1 MENSNQFLYIKKN
14 SISRELCNDM
24 INLFE
29 QEDDRYE
36 GVCGMDCVVNKN
48 VKDTTDFVISNGG
61 ERWDK
66 INKTLCKELANNV
79 NEYLRNC
86 NNTMRDTKYQY
97 LSGGLAHH
105 SMQMQKYYKNVGK
118 FSYHE
123 DSKVD
128 LINKSDRKITFMWYL
143 NNVTEGGET
152 EFWSSY
158 NIKPEVGK
166 LVLFPAD
173 WTFPH
178 TGKVPISN
186 NKYIVTGWLCKEYN

>member
-36 GVCGMDCVVNKN
+36 GVVGNNSIVNKN

-61 ERWDK
+61 ERWNK
-66 INKTLCKELANNV
+66 INKTLNKELTNNV

-86 NNTMRDTKYQY
+86 NNTMRDNEYQY
-97 LSGGLAHH
+97 LSGGLVRHL
-105 SMQMQKYYKNVGK
+105 MQMQKYYKNVGK

-128 LINKSDRKITFMWYL
+128 FINKSDRKITFMWYL
-143 NNVTEGGET
+143 NDVTEGGET

-158 NIKPEVGK
+158 NIKPEAGK

-178 TGKVPISN
+178 TAKVPISN
-186 NKYIVTGWLCKEYN
+186 NKYIVTGWLCREYK

>member
-36 GVCGMDCVVNKN
+36 GVVGNNSIVNKN
-48 VKDTTDFVISNGG
+48 VKDTTDFVISDGG

-66 INKTLCKELANNV
+66 INKTLNKELTNNV

-86 NNTMRDTKYQY
+86 NNTMRDNEYQY
-97 LSGGLAHH
+97 LSGGLVRHL
-105 SMQMQKYYKNVGK
+105 MQMQKYYKNVGK

-128 LINKSDRKITFMWYL
+128 FINKSDRKITFMWYL
-143 NNVTEGGET
+143 NDVTEGGET
-152 EFWSSY
+152 EFWSDY
-158 NIKPEVGK
+158 KITPEFGK
-166 LVLFPAD
+166 LILFPAE
-173 WTFPH
+173 WSFPH
-178 TGKVPISN
+178 TGKIPISN
-186 NKYIVTGWLCKEYN
+186 DKYIITGWLWENES

>member
-1 MENSNQFLYIKKN
+1 MKNSNQFLYIKKN

-24 INLFE
+24 INMFE

-36 GVCGMDCVVNKN
+36 GVCGNNSIVNKN

-66 INKTLCKELANNV
+66 INKTLNKELTNNV
-79 NEYLRNC
+79 NEYLKNC
-86 NNTMRDTKYQY
+86 NNTMRNTKYQY
-97 LSGGLAHH
+97 LSGGLAHN

-118 FSYHE
+118 FVYHE
-123 DSKVD
+123 DSQVD
-128 LINKSDRKITFMWYL
+128 FINKSDRKITFMWYL
-143 NNVTEGGET
+143 NDVTEGGET
-152 EFWSSY
+152 EFWCSY

-186 NKYIVTGWLCKEYN
+186 NKYIVTGWLCRKSN

>member
-36 GVCGMDCVVNKN
+36 GVVGNNSIVNKN

-61 ERWDK
+61 ERWNK
-66 INKTLCKELANNV
+66 INKTLNKELTNNV

-86 NNTMRDTKYQY
+86 NNTMRDNEYQY
-97 LSGGLAHH
+97 LSGGLVRHL
-105 SMQMQKYYKNVGK
+105 MQMQKYYKNVGK
-118 FSYHE
+118 FVYHE
-123 DSKVD
+123 DSQVD
-128 LINKSDRKITFMWYL
+128 FINKSDRKITFMWYL
-143 NNVTEGGET
+143 NDVTEGGET

-158 NIKPEVGK
+158 NIKPEAGK

-178 TGKVPISN
+178 TAKVPISN
-186 NKYIVTGWLCKEYN
+186 NKYIVTGWLCREYN

>member
-36 GVCGMDCVVNKN
+36 GVVGNNSIVNKN

-61 ERWDK
+61 ERWNK
-66 INKTLCKELANNV
+66 INKTLNKELTNNV

-86 NNTMRDTKYQY
+86 NNTMRDNEYQY
-97 LSGGLAHH
+97 LSGGLVRHL
-105 SMQMQKYYKNVGK
+105 MQMQKYYKNVGK

-128 LINKSDRKITFMWYL
+128 FINKSDRKITFMWYL
-143 NNVTEGGET
+143 NDVTEGGET

-158 NIKPEVGK
+158 NIKPEAGK

-178 TGKVPISN
+178 TAKVPISN
-186 NKYIVTGWLCKEYN
+186 NKYIVTGWLCREYN